1 MRRSAGFS
9 LLEVLLVVA
18 LIALAGTL
26 AVTVA
31 RGGLEGMRL
40 RSSARTLA
48 AELRFTRAQAIA
60 SGQVQRFEID
70 PASHRWRAAGKHHG
84 DVPKELAIAFIG
96 AREVQPS
103 AGVGAI
109 QFWPDGASSGGRVR
123 LSKGRASWDV
133 DVAWLTGRVVARA
146 TPADEVPQ

>member
-26 AVTVA
+26 AVAVA

-40 RSSARTLA
+40 RATARTLA

-60 SGQVQRFEID
+60 TGQVQRFEID
-70 PASHRWRAAGKHHG
+70 PASLRWQAAGKHHG
-84 DVPKELAIAFIG
+84 EVPKGLGVQFIG

-109 QFWPDGASSGGRVR
+109 AFWPDGGSSGGRVR
-123 LSKGRASWDV
+123 LGRGSAVWDV
-133 DVAWLTGRVVARA
+133 DVAWLTGRVTAAPVGR
-146 TPADEVPQ
+146 TP

>member
-26 AVTVA
+26 AVAVA
-31 RGGLEGMRL
+31 RGGLDGMRL

-60 SGQVQRFEID
+60 SGRVQRFEID
-70 PASHRWRAAGKHHG
+70 PARHRWQAAGKHHG
-84 DVPKELAIAFIG
+84 EIPKALGVDFIG
-96 AREVQPS
+96 AREVQPD

-109 QFWPDGASSGGRVR
+109 QFWPDGGSSGGRVR
-123 LSKGRASWDV
+123 LSRGSAAWDV
-133 DVAWLTGRVVARA
+133 DVAWLTGRVSVAPAERA
-146 TPADEVPQ
+146 R

>member
-26 AVTVA
+26 AVAVA
-31 RGGLEGMRL
+31 RGGLDGMRL

-60 SGQVQRFEID
+60 SGRVQRFEID

-84 DVPKELAIAFIG
+84 TVPAGLGIAFIG

-103 AGVGAI
+103 AGTGAI

-123 LSKGRASWDV
+123 LSKGHAAWDV
-133 DVAWLTGRVVARA
+133 DVAWLTGRVAVRAANREAAAR
-146 TPADEVPQ
+146 